1 MIKRVIKIL
10 VCILPLLSMGV
21 SADILRVAA
30 AANLRFVM
38 PELIK
43 AYELSSEDKIN
54 VTYGASGNLAT
65 QIIHGA
71 PYDVFFSA
79 DPFYIQ
85 ILIKQQKHRG
95 QRIDYAHSEIMLFAN
110 QHSSLT
116 LDIELQGLKQAIEQN
131 RLGKFAIANP
141 KHAPYGKLAQKL
153 LTEANLW
160 EVIQPELLL
169 AESASQT
176 LQFALASNVDGA
188 ILPYP
193 YMTQEKIKQQ
203 GRYIK
208 LAGELSQQLIIL
220 KDASTSVEPFINF
233 ITSES
238 AGKILIKHGYIPVT
252 ISNP

>member
-1 MIKRVIKIL
+1 MIKKFIKPL
-10 VCILPLLSMGV
+10 TCILLLISMGA
-21 SADILRVAA
+21 SADTLRVAA
-30 AANLRFVM
+30 AANLRFVF
-38 PELIK
+38 PELISE
-43 AYELSSEDKIN
+43 YEQSSQYKIN

-79 DPFYIQ
+79 NPLYIET
-85 ILIKQQKHRG
+85 LIEQQKHRG
-95 QRIDYAHSEIMLFAN
+95 QPIDYAHSEIVLFAN

-116 LDIELQGLKQAIEQN
+116 LDTELQGLKQAIEQN
-131 RLGKFAIANP
+131 QLEKFAIANP
-141 KHAPYGKLAQKL
+141 THAPYGKLAQNL
-153 LTEANLW
+153 LMEANLW
-160 EVIQPELLL
+160 EVVQPNLLL

-176 LQFALASNVDGA
+176 LQFALTSNVDGA

-208 LAGELSQQLIIL
+208 LAGELSQQLIIT
-220 KDASTSVEPFINF
+220 KDASTFAEAFIDF

-238 AGKILIKHGYIPVT
+238 AGKIFIKHGYIPT
-252 ISNP
+252 ATSNP